1 MKKKGGGE
9 KFDSLN
15 NFIIE
20 LYYLA
25 LGDIAKAQHTAK
37 SFQQGKKFGEDE
49 GAHGLTVSPFPFSAI
64 LTSVVMG
71 RCPRRIHRM
80 AKIGSV
86 GDGTDSKPEC
96 RVLRLHFSHMM
107 LAWAQTRRHSSSLAG
122 EG

>member
-49 GAHGLTVSPFPFSAI
+49 GAHGLTVSPFPFFSYFDFCGHGV
-64 LTSVVMG
+64 LSQE
-71 RCPRRIHRM
+71 
-80 AKIGSV
+80 
-86 GDGTDSKPEC
+86 DSSYGKDWLC
-96 RVLRLHFSHMM
+96 R
-107 LAWAQTRRHSSSLAG
+107 
-122 EG
+122 